1 MLSIQGKMKKSH
13 SNILNV
19 VLVGII
25 ILLISNKIVIGAS
38 TEAGSSSDPLVPVSY
53 VEGRLTDYYQEFDDR
68 LKVLENQEV
77 TSGAN
82 LEYEVVEV
90 FKGQIIT
97 LQKNTLFIL
106 RAGEGVAIGGTG
118 GGLSDLTTGIDL
130 KTNDVLELNH
140 NLLIPQSD
148 GRGVK
153 MLTHGYVMISGKYS
167 IK

>member
-1 MLSIQGKMKKSH
+1 MKKSH

-25 ILLISNKIVIGAS
+25 VLLVSTKPAIGAGA
-38 TEAGSSSDPLVPVSY
+38 EPGSSSDPLVPVSY
-53 VEGRLTDYYQEFDDR
+53 VEGRLTAFYQEIDDR
-68 LKVLENQEV
+68 LRVLENQEA

-82 LEYEVVEV
+82 LEYKVVEV
-90 FKGQIIT
+90 FKGQIIS
-97 LQKNTLFIL
+97 LEKNTLFIL
-106 RAGEGVAIGGTG
+106 RSGEAVAIGGTG

-153 MLTHGYVMISGKYS
+153 MLTYGYVMISGKYS